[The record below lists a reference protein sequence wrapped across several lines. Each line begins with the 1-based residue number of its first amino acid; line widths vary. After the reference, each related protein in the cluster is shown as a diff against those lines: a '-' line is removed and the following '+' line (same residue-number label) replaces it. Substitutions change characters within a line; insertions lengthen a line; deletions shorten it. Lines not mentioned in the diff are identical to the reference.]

1 MIIRKNY
8 LDKLISFKD
17 NELVKII
24 TGIRRSGKSTLLL
37 MFKNYLIENG
47 IKEHNIIYMNFE
59 SSDYDEITN
68 YKHLNKF
75 IKSKYKNEKIYILLD
90 EIQLVE
96 KWEKSINSFRV
107 DYNCDIYITGSNA
120 YLLSGEM
127 ATLLSGRYVS
137 LKMYPLSFKEYLE
150 FESPLVHDKLTVN
163 NPTIKVD
170 NESIIIKKSKEEL
183 FYEYLKF
190 GGLPIIPEIKNNES
204 LTMTYLIDVKDAIIK
219 KDIISRNNIKDT
231 ALLENLI
238 KFIASNIGN
247 IVSPKS
253 ISDYLSNGGTNP
265 TNETVDNYLKMFENA
280 FIIHKVSRYDIK
292 GKELLK
298 TLGKYYIADSGIR
311 NSLCGYSNIDE
322 GHLLENIVY
331 LELLRRG
338 YDIYIGKNNEY
349 EIDFIASN
357 LSEKKYYQVTKSLM
371 NENVL
376 EREFRSLETILD
388 NYEKIIITAD
398 RTITTDKEG
407 IKFLNIIDFL
417 LEE

>member
-398 RTITTDKEG
+398 RTITTDKDG

>member
-150 FESPLVHDKLTVN
+150 FESPLVYDKLTVN
-163 NPTIKVD
+163 NQTIMVD
-170 NESIIIKKSKEEL
+170 NEPIIIKKSKEEL

-204 LTMTYLIDVKDAIIK
+204 LTMTYLTDVKDAIIK